1 MGENVSFVCLF
12 FGFVFFVVVKIS
24 MILHLSEDFAMKY
37 YDMMRCVC

>member
-1 MGENVSFVCLF
+1 MGENVFFV
-12 FGFVFFVVVKIS
+12 FVFRFCFFVVVKIS